1 MSALDRIDC
10 DLISA
15 LTAEPRISAV
25 ALAERLGLSRQTVH
39 ARLARLSE
47 IGAFDGYDRAVSVA
61 ALGFGLEAFIS
72 LQISQKELPRIAS
85 ELAKIPEV
93 RQVTRL
99 SGNRDLLVQ
108 VACSDARHLF
118 DVDAAMLAV
127 DGVHRT
133 EVAIAVSEPVPY
145 RVDGLIDLA
154 RRSSNRGVRSG
165 SS

>member
-1 MSALDRIDC
+1 MTALDRTDC

-47 IGAFDGYDRAVSVA
+47 IGAFDGFDRAVSVK
-61 ALGFGLEAFIS
+61 ALGFGLQAFIS
-72 LQISQKELPRIAS
+72 LQISQKELPRIAG

-93 RQVTRL
+93 LQVTRL

-108 VACSDARHLF
+108 VACRDARHLF
-118 DVDAAMLAV
+118 DVDAALLAV
-127 DGVHRT
+127 EGVHRSETAINVT
-133 EVAIAVSEPVPY
+133 EAVPY
-145 RVDGLIDLA
+145 RVEGLIELA
-154 RRSSNRGVRSG
+154 RRSSGRGLRSETR
-165 SS
+165 